1 MKFFIGLHLII
12 TKLQMK
18 FFRHL
23 FITIIFLSG
32 YSKCLAQA
40 KKDSLRILFV
50 GNSYTFV
57 SNMPH
62 LVSLIS
68 DNTNVKLIT
77 SKSTAGGATLSDHW
91 NGTKGLK
98 SKEAIRSG
106 KYDIVVLQD
115 HSMQTIRNKNEFL
128 KYSKKLS
135 DLAKAFGVKPYL
147 YVTWA
152 RQKVPQ
158 YQEIITKAYKE
169 ASKKNDCELIMVGE
183 AWKLARKLRPDI
195 QLFMSDGSHQSDLG
209 AFLTAL
215 VFVNNF
221 SGEVPVNLLNN
232 YYQITDTNGEQVVLF

>member
-1 MKFFIGLHLII
+1 M
-12 TKLQMK
+12 
-18 FFRHL
+18 
-23 FITIIFLSG
+23 SG